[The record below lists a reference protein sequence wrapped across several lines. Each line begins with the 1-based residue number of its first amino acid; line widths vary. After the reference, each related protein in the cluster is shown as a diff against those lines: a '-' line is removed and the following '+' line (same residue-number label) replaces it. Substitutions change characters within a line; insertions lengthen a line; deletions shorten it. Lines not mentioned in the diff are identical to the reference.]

1 MGRTPRSPQSY
12 KQDTM
17 GVGFELNCP
26 DRSWCVA
33 QVGQHKTK
41 RRHRSGK
48 QANSRRAKWTQEQK
62 DKRPEALKERITG
75 RSRGRKAG
83 SRWIGNPTASARD
96 FAPLRCAP
104 RGQRCLKGKTWRTNP
119 DPLDNPHRRCSAWFA
134 IILNKSVNA
143 EIEPGCVLACSL

>member
-48 QANSRRAKWTQEQK
+48 HANSRRAKRTQEQK
-62 DKRPEALKERITG
+62 DKRPEASKERITE
-75 RSRGRKAG
+75 RSQGTRAG
-83 SRWIGNPTASARD
+83 SRCDRETTTLTRAT
-96 FAPLRCAP
+96 PLHSVALRAA
-104 RGQRCLKGKTWRTNP
+104 QR
-119 DPLDNPHRRCSAWFA
+119 
-134 IILNKSVNA
+134 
-143 EIEPGCVLACSL
+143 